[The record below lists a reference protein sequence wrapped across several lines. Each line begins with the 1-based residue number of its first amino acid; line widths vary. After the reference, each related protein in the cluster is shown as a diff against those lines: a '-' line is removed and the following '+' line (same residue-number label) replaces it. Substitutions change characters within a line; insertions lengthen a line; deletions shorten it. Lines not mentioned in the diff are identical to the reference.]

1 MNWMLLVCAGIFE
14 ICWAVGLKSSH
25 GFTRPVPS
33 LLTVAAMAVSLLLLS
48 FSMRT
53 LPLGTAYAVWTGI
66 GAAGTVAAGMIFFGE
81 SVSILRILCL
91 ALILSGIAGLKILAQ
106 K

>member
-1 MNWMLLVCAGIFE
+1 MNWMLLICAGIFE

-53 LPLGTAYAVWTGI
+53 LPL
-66 GAAGTVAAGMIFFGE
+66 
-81 SVSILRILCL
+81 
-91 ALILSGIAGLKILAQ
+91 
-106 K
+106 

>member
-1 MNWMLLVCAGIFE
+1 
-14 ICWAVGLKSSH
+14 
-25 GFTRPVPS
+25 
-33 LLTVAAMAVSLLLLS
+33 
-48 FSMRT
+48 
-53 LPLGTAYAVWTGI
+53 
-66 GAAGTVAAGMIFFGE
+66 MIFFGE